1 MELIHNLAEM
11 DPELNTST
19 VLSELG
25 EFNAKKKFFAKQ
37 FVWKA
42 AEKTDPVTWWTGI
55 CSITELSKVA
65 EAILYCPPT
74 SAAAERSFS
83 VHDNIHSAKKNKL
96 TTRRAGKLVYIS
108 QNIELLGDFNFLSTK
123 SRRTSQTASSTPKS
137 GEQVPPP
144 PPEFDNSSLPSVTQD
159 WQCQTSQTKSIII
172 PTVSGK
178 KMTEEEELEASD
190 SSDEENSDAFTLH
203 DSSECSD
210 ESFRDIDEFKNN

>member
-1 MELIHNLAEM
+1 MMMKIPFLYHFLQADAMELIHDLAEM

-55 CSITELSKVA
+55 CSITELSKIA
-65 EAILYCPPT
+65 EAILSCPPT

-83 VHDNIHSAKKNKL
+83 VHGNIHSAKRNKL

-108 QNIELLGDFNFLSTK
+108 HNIQLLGDFNFLSTQ
-123 SRRTSQTASSTPKS
+123 SQRTPQSASSTPKR
-137 GEQVPPP
+137 GEQVSPP
-144 PPEFDNSSLPSVTQD
+144 PPEFDNSSLPSVTED
-159 WQCQTSQTKSIII
+159 WQ
-172 PTVSGK
+172 
-178 KMTEEEELEASD
+178 EELEASN
-190 SSDEENSDAFTLH
+190 SSDEENSDSFTQISLH
-203 DSSECSD
+203 DSSEYSD
-210 ESFRDIDEFKNN
+210 ESFGEFDDDF